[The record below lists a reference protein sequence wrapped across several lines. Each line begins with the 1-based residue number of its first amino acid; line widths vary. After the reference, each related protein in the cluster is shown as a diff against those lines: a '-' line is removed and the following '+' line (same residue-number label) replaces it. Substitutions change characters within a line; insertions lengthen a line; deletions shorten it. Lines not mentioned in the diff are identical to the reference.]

1 MTAIAVSP
9 ALFAD
14 TVAIRRDLHAHPE
27 LAFEETRTAEI
38 VAARLRALGL
48 DVHAGIGGTGV
59 VGLLTGAQPG
69 PTIMLRADMDALPM
83 PEEND
88 VPYVSRNAGVTHAC
102 GHDAHVA
109 MLLGAAAILRERA
122 TDVHGRIAFVFQPA
136 EEGGGGARAMLD
148 DGLIARFAI
157 ERAYGLH
164 IANILPSGEFGLR
177 PGPLM
182 AAVDSFD
189 LVVEGMGGHGAMP
202 HRSVDPVVVAADV
215 VGALQRVVS
224 REIDPVEPA
233 VLTIGAIN
241 GGTTYNV
248 IPPRVALK
256 GTVRTFTDAT
266 RDTMEA
272 RVQRIA
278 EHTCAAANATCSL
291 QWHPSYPVTVNDP
304 AEAAFVTAT
313 LAAEFGAARVQETP
327 PIMGSEDF
335 SYFAQVVPACFYF
348 LGAGD
353 ATHQFPNHHPAFD
366 IDENAMAAGIAA
378 HVAVALA
385 ATSSSPRR

>member
-1 MTAIAVSP
+1 M
-9 ALFAD
+9 
-14 TVAIRRDLHAHPE
+14 
-27 LAFEETRTAEI
+27 
-38 VAARLRALGL
+38 
-48 DVHAGIGGTGV
+48 
-59 VGLLTGAQPG
+59 
-69 PTIMLRADMDALPM
+69 
-83 PEEND
+83 
-88 VPYVSRNAGVTHAC
+88 
-102 GHDAHVA
+102 
-109 MLLGAAAILRERA
+109 
-122 TDVHGRIAFVFQPA
+122 
-136 EEGGGGARAMLD
+136 
-148 DGLIARFAI
+148 
-157 ERAYGLH
+157 
-164 IANILPSGEFGLR
+164 PSGVFGLR

-313 LAAEFGAARVQETP
+313 LDGGVRRGTRAARPRRSWAAKTSRTSRRP
-327 PIMGSEDF
+327 CRRASIF
-335 SYFAQVVPACFYF
+335 SAR
-348 LGAGD
+348 
-353 ATHQFPNHHPAFD
+353 ATRR
-366 IDENAMAAGIAA
+366 
-378 HVAVALA
+378 
-385 ATSSSPRR
+385 TSSPTTIPRSTSTRTR

>member
-1 MTAIAVSP
+1 
-9 ALFAD
+9 
-14 TVAIRRDLHAHPE
+14 
-27 LAFEETRTAEI
+27 
-38 VAARLRALGL
+38 
-48 DVHAGIGGTGV
+48 
-59 VGLLTGAQPG
+59 
-69 PTIMLRADMDALPM
+69 
-83 PEEND
+83 
-88 VPYVSRNAGVTHAC
+88 
-102 GHDAHVA
+102 
-109 MLLGAAAILRERA
+109 
-122 TDVHGRIAFVFQPA
+122 
-136 EEGGGGARAMLD
+136 
-148 DGLIARFAI
+148 
-157 ERAYGLH
+157 
-164 IANILPSGEFGLR
+164 
-177 PGPLM
+177 
-182 AAVDSFD
+182 
-189 LVVEGMGGHGAMP
+189 
-202 HRSVDPVVVAADV
+202 
-215 VGALQRVVS
+215 VS

-233 VLTIGAIN
+233 VVTIGAIN

-313 LAAEFGAARVQETP
+313 LAAEFGAARVLEVA

-353 ATHQFPNHHPAFD
+353 ASHRFPNHHPAFD
-366 IDENAMAAGIAA
+366 IDENAMKAGIAA
-378 HVAVALA
+378 HVVVALA
-385 ATSSSPRR
+385 ATSSPRR